1 MIDSIPALSNV
12 SSEQRTK
19 VEHIV
24 QARIDCERDELQF
37 GSGLTLVED
46 EIAVATGS
54 SAMHQMKLGSWCCPL
69 RRYDVRRWYLPND
82 LGNLRG
88 RRGRRG
94 RKQTELQA
102 MRQERPYAS

>member
-1 MIDSIPALSNV
+1 M
-12 SSEQRTK
+12 
-19 VEHIV
+19 
-24 QARIDCERDELQF
+24 
-37 GSGLTLVED
+37 ED

-54 SAMHQMKLGSWCCPL
+54 SAMPQMKLGSWCCPL
-69 RRYDVRRWYLPND
+69 RRYDVRRWYRPND

-102 MRQERPYAS
+102 VRQDEYMQAETPVAVSAFQADVLRIPRPGERYGCA